1 MIGGMIC
8 PPVEAVAST
17 PAAKCGG
24 KPERFISGIEIG
36 PSTITLA
43 TALPEIVPN
52 RLELIDRD
60 LAGAAGGVAGQAMAK
75 SMNNWPA
82 PVRSMKLPNTTK
94 MSTNDADT
102 ESAWPK
108 MPSVVM

>member
-1 MIGGMIC
+1 MIGGMIW

-24 KPERFISGIEIG
+24 NPERFISGIEIG
-36 PSTITLA
+36 PSTMTLA

-52 RLELIDRD
+52 RLELTTDT
-60 LAGAAGGVAGQAMAK
+60 LPGPPAVCPVSAMAK
-75 SMNNWPA
+75 SMNNCPT

-94 MSTNDADT
+94 MITNDADT
-102 ESAWPK
+102 ASACPN